1 MIKTYKDFKIPKYWF
16 LIMTIFFGLN
26 AQAQSCDFTVNNSG
40 ATGGD
45 TEFFLELDATGN
57 IAVVTPGPGPINI
70 TGIATGAN
78 VTVLHLVYDS
88 ANPPTN
94 VPPVVGDDPTAIV
107 GCTNDLMGSG
117 VILECLCEEDEIS
130 ATYTPG
136 GGDVLMYY
144 LTDGS
149 GTILDVNTTGNFGTD
164 EVIGDYFI
172 QALSYDSANPPTIIP
187 AIGGNISDFSADG
200 CFNPD
205 FLSSACCAQKISCC
219 DLDAIL
225 DLAATTCDGPNGN
238 LIFEI
243 DATMATGALSDDQG
257 GTWTDNG
264 GGSWTGLVTVT
275 PGTMVT
281 VTITDADTACEVIVE
296 IDATYIKC
304 DDVGGA
310 VCTLEGTLSAD
321 PDDYTCNIDGTI
333 STNIEIM
340 GAAGT
345 NVTVDGVLVGGDG
358 SYLIDLTG
366 ETGTVVIL
374 DPDGFDNC
382 QFDLVYDLT
391 GVLPNTPPTI
401 GPMTELLACPGVTF
415 DPVEAMGSAGV
426 TFVWYSDAAL
436 TMPISTGVTGPN
448 NEFYTPGIVPM
459 GTTTTVYVVASNAG
473 GCESPETTVTFT
485 TTSCGASGGSF
496 N

>member
-1 MIKTYKDFKIPKYWF
+1 MFSVN
-16 LIMTIFFGLN
+16 N
-26 AQAQSCDFTVNNSG
+26 AVGQTCDFSLSNSG
-40 ATGGD
+40 NTAGY
-45 TEFFLELDATGN
+45 TEFYLVLDAAGN
-57 IAVVTPGPGPINI
+57 IAQVVPGPGPVTVTGQGVGTI
-70 TGIATGAN
+70 TE
-78 VTVLHLVYDS
+78 VLHLMYDPTD
-88 ANPPTN
+88 PPINT
-94 VPPVVGDDPTAIV
+94 PPAVGDDPANISG
-107 GCTNDLMGSG
+107 GCANNFLGSSMF
-117 VILECLCEEDEIS
+117 LECLCEEDEIS
-130 ATYTPG
+130 ATYAPG
-136 GGDVLMYY
+136 GGSNLTYF
-144 LTDGS
+144 LTDAS
-149 GTILDVNTTGNFGTD
+149 GAIIDVNTTGNFGTD
-164 EVIGDYFI
+164 ETLGDYFLY
-172 QALSYDSANPPTIIP
+172 ALTYEPTDAPTNIP
-187 AIGGNISDFSADG
+187 GIGDNISDFSFDG
-200 CFNPD
+200 CYNSD
-205 FLSSACCAQKISCC
+205 FLSGCCAQKISCC
-219 DLDAIL
+219 DLEAEL
-225 DLAATTCDGPNGN
+225 DLLATTCDGPNGN

-257 GTWTDNG
+257 STWTDNG

-304 DDVGGA
+304 DDIGGA
-310 VCTLEGTLSAD
+310 VCTLEGTLSAG

-415 DPVEAMGSAGV
+415 DPVEAMGSPGV

-485 TTSCGASGGSF
+485 TTSCGANGGSF